1 MKSDHDRKLS
11 QQQAEANRR
20 NAQKST
26 GPRTPEGKA
35 ASSRNGLTHGLSG
48 DKHFI
53 LEGEDPEAFL
63 RLLQDLHDHL
73 RPVGDSEELVVQRI
87 AAAQWRLDR
96 AFALETG
103 IYREESTILNRIDRN
118 KREHHELCISKGEK
132 ESFPADPHEPDD
144 LLARAFMEGGKGPDN
159 FTRLARYETAIER
172 SIERGMKHLKALQAA
187 RNAQCPAVP
196 EAPHAARTP
205 RPRTAKSAL
214 NPIGFNELRSEP
226 RSPPQFPNLPP
237 LRPAPSSARRP
248 QRRITMRHNALEGGL
263 FCPQPPFRLP
273 SGT

>member
-1 MKSDHDRKLS
+1 MKPNSTQSHTES
-11 QQQAEANRR
+11 NRQ
-20 NAQKST
+20 NAKKST

-63 RLLQDLHDHL
+63 RLLADLHDHL
-73 RPVGDSEELVVQRI
+73 RPVGDSEELVVNRI

-103 IYREESTILNRIDRN
+103 IYREESTDLTGLDRR
-118 KREHHELCISKGEK
+118 KREYHELCISKGQK
-132 ESFPADPHEPDD
+132 DTPPDPHDPDD
-144 LLARAFMEGGKGPDN
+144 LLARAFMADGKGPDN
-159 FTRLARYETAIER
+159 FTRLVRYETAIER

-196 EAPHAARTP
+196 EAPPAPEPPAPEPPNPPLTP
-205 RPRTAKSAL
+205 ADSKNYEANPEDPTMAQSSAT
-214 NPIGFNELRSEP
+214 PPSPVIRQ
-226 RSPPQFPNLPP
+226 SPPNDNDGG
-237 LRPAPSSARRP
+237 RP
-248 QRRITMRHNALEGGL
+248 
-263 FCPQPPFRLP
+263 
-273 SGT
+273 

>member
-1 MKSDHDRKLS
+1 MKSYHDRKLS
-11 QQQAEANRR
+11 QQQAEANRQ

-103 IYREESTILNRIDRN
+103 IYREESVILTRMDLKRQTDHEFYMNRDG
-118 KREHHELCISKGEK
+118 KHT
-132 ESFPADPHEPDD
+132 PPDPHEPDD
-144 LLARAFMEGGKGPDN
+144 LLARAFMEGWQRPRQLHPPRPLRN
-159 FTRLARYETAIER
+159 RHRTLHRTR
-172 SIERGMKHLKALQAA
+172 H
-187 RNAQCPAVP
+187 
-196 EAPHAARTP
+196 EAPQ
-205 RPRTAKSAL
+205 
-214 NPIGFNELRSEP
+214 
-226 RSPPQFPNLPP
+226 SPPG
-237 LRPAPSSARRP
+237 RP
-248 QRRITMRHNALEGGL
+248 QRAVSRR
-263 FCPQPPFRLP
+263 P
-273 SGT
+273 

>member
-1 MKSDHDRKLS
+1 MKNHHDRKLS
-11 QQQAEANRR
+11 QQQAEANRQ
-20 NAQKST
+20 NAKKST

-73 RPVGDSEELVVQRI
+73 RPVGDSEDLAVQRI

-144 LLARAFMEGGKGPDN
+144 LLARAFMSDGKGPNN

-172 SIERGMKHLKALQAA
+172 SIERGMKYLKALQAA

-196 EAPHAARTP
+196 EPPHAP
-205 RPRTAKSAL
+205 
-214 NPIGFNELRSEP
+214 EP
-226 RSPPQFPNLPP
+226 PAPEPPNPP
-237 LRPAPSSARRP
+237 LTPPDSRNYEPNPEDPTMAQPSPTPPPSVPRQAPPTTR
-248 QRRITMRHNALEGGL
+248 NDEY
-263 FCPQPPFRLP
+263 
-273 SGT
+273 

>member
-1 MKSDHDRKLS
+1 MNRDKYRKLS

-20 NAQKST
+20 NAQKLT

-63 RLLQDLHDHL
+63 SLLQDLHDHF

-103 IYREESTILNRIDRN
+103 IYREESTILTRIDRN
-118 KREHHELCISKGEK
+118 KREYHELCISKGQK
-132 ESFPADPHEPDD
+132 DASPDPHEPDD

-187 RNAQCPAVP
+187 RRAQTPAVP
-196 EAPHAARTP
+196 EAPHAP
-205 RPRTAKSAL
+205 
-214 NPIGFNELRSEP
+214 EP
-226 RSPPQFPNLPP
+226 PVPEPPNLPSTP
-237 LRPAPSSARRP
+237 TDSMNYKANPEDPTMSQSSP
-248 QRRITMRHNALEGGL
+248 T
-263 FCPQPPFRLP
+263 PLP
-273 SGT
+273 SVIRQAPPTTNNDEQ

>member
-1 MKSDHDRKLS
+1 MHTDNHPKLS
-11 QQQAEANRR
+11 QQQADSNRR

-73 RPVGDSEELVVQRI
+73 RPVGDSEELVVKRI

-103 IYREESTILNRIDRN
+103 IYREESTMLTGLDRQKRKYHEFYMNRDGKDSN
-118 KREHHELCISKGEK
+118 
-132 ESFPADPHEPDD
+132 PADPHEPDD
-144 LLARAFMEGGKGPDN
+144 LLARAFMAGGKGPDN
-159 FTRLARYETAIER
+159 FTRLVRYETAIER
-172 SIERGMKHLKALQAA
+172 SIERGMKHLRALQAA

-196 EAPHAARTP
+196 EASHAP
-205 RPRTAKSAL
+205 
-214 NPIGFNELRSEP
+214 EP
-226 RSPPQFPNLPP
+226 PAPEQPNLPSTHLDSKNYEANP
-237 LRPAPSSARRP
+237 EPGAFPQSSPVPPSP
-248 QRRITMRHNALEGGL
+248 VIHHE
-263 FCPQPPFRLP
+263 PP
-273 SGT
+273 TTNNDDE

>member
-1 MKSDHDRKLS
+1 MKSYHDRKLS
-11 QQQAEANRR
+11 QQQADSNRR

-73 RPVGDSEELVVQRI
+73 RPVGDSEEMVVQRI

-103 IYREESTILNRIDRN
+103 IYREESVILTRMDRKRQTDHEFYMNRDG
-118 KREHHELCISKGEK
+118 KHT
-132 ESFPADPHEPDD
+132 PPDPHEPDD

-172 SIERGMKHLKALQAA
+172 SIERGMKHLKALQAV
-187 RNAQCPAVP
+187 RNAQAPAVP
-196 EAPHAARTP
+196 ETPDAP
-205 RPRTAKSAL
+205 
-214 NPIGFNELRSEP
+214 EP
-226 RSPPQFPNLPP
+226 
-237 LRPAPSSARRP
+237 PAPEPPNPPSTPSDSTNYEANPEDPTMAQPSPTPPPSVRR
-248 QRRITMRHNALEGGL
+248 QA
-263 FCPQPPFRLP
+263 PP
-273 SGT
+273 TTKNDEY

>member
-1 MKSDHDRKLS
+1 MKSHHDRKLS
-11 QQQAEANRR
+11 QQQADSNRR

-63 RLLQDLHDHL
+63 RLLQDLHEHL
-73 RPVGDSEELVVQRI
+73 RPVGDSEELAVQRI

-103 IYREESTILNRIDRN
+103 IYREESTNLTGLDRR
-118 KREHHELCISKGEK
+118 KWEYHELCISKGQK
-132 ESFPADPHEPDD
+132 DLPPDPHEPGD
-144 LLARAFMEGGKGPDN
+144 LLARAFMAEGKGPDN
-159 FTRLARYETAIER
+159 FTRLVRYETAIER

-187 RNAQCPAVP
+187 RAAAHPPSPAVEQPPRESRGAPKPFAPAAKPPSIPSEAKNYETNPSSPADTPIAPPPPAPNTSPSVPEPLP
-196 EAPHAARTP
+196 EAPPTD
-205 RPRTAKSAL
+205 
-214 NPIGFNELRSEP
+214 N
-226 RSPPQFPNLPP
+226 
-237 LRPAPSSARRP
+237 
-248 QRRITMRHNALEGGL
+248 
-263 FCPQPPFRLP
+263 
-273 SGT
+273 

>member
-1 MKSDHDRKLS
+1 MNRDKYRKLS

-118 KREHHELCISKGEK
+118 KREYHELCISKGQK
-132 ESFPADPHEPDD
+132 DAPPDPHDPDD

-159 FTRLARYETAIER
+159 FTRLVRYETAIER

-196 EAPHAARTP
+196 EAPQAP
-205 RPRTAKSAL
+205 
-214 NPIGFNELRSEP
+214 EP
-226 RSPPQFPNLPP
+226 
-237 LRPAPSSARRP
+237 PAPEPPNPPSTPSDSMNYGANPSIAIFPQSAP
-248 QRRITMRHNALEGGL
+248 N
-263 FCPQPPFRLP
+263 PPSPVIRQAP
-273 SGT
+273 PTTNNDEY

>member
-1 MKSDHDRKLS
+1 MKSYHDRKLS

-20 NAQKST
+20 NAMKST

-144 LLARAFMEGGKGPDN
+144 LLARAFMQGGKGPDN

-187 RNAQCPAVP
+187 RNAQCPAAP
-196 EAPHAARTP
+196 EALHAP
-205 RPRTAKSAL
+205 
-214 NPIGFNELRSEP
+214 EP
-226 RSPPQFPNLPP
+226 
-237 LRPAPSSARRP
+237 PAPEPPNPPSTPLDSKNYEANPEPGVFPQSSPTAP
-248 QRRITMRHNALEGGL
+248 SPVIHHE
-263 FCPQPPFRLP
+263 PP
-273 SGT
+273 TTNNDDE

>member
-1 MKSDHDRKLS
+1 MHIDNRRQLS
-11 QQQAEANRR
+11 QQQAEANRQ
-20 NAQKST
+20 NARKST

-63 RLLQDLHDHL
+63 RLLQDLHDLL
-73 RPVGDSEELVVQRI
+73 RPIGDNEELVVKRI

-103 IYREESTILNRIDRN
+103 IYREESTNLNTIDRQ
-118 KREHHELCISKGEK
+118 KRELHELRISKGQK
-132 ESFPADPHEPDD
+132 DPFPPDPHEPDD
-144 LLARAFMEGGKGPDN
+144 LLARAFMADGKGPDN

-187 RNAQCPAVP
+187 RIAQRPAVP
-196 EAPHAARTP
+196 EAPHAPEPPAP
-205 RPRTAKSAL
+205 EPP
-214 NPIGFNELRSEP
+214 NPPPTHSNSTNYEANPEP
-226 RSPPQFPNLPP
+226 AAFPQSSPTPP
-237 LRPAPSSARRP
+237 L
-248 QRRITMRHNALEGGL
+248 
-263 FCPQPPFRLP
+263 
-273 SGT
+273 SGA

>member
-1 MKSDHDRKLS
+1 MKSHHDRKLS

-20 NAQKST
+20 NAMKST

-73 RPVGDSEELVVQRI
+73 RPVGDSEEMVVQRI

-103 IYREESTILNRIDRN
+103 IYREESTIRNRIDRN
-118 KREHHELCISKGEK
+118 KRELHELRLSQGQ
-132 ESFPADPHEPDD
+132 SDPFPPDPYEPDD
-144 LLARAFMEGGKGPDN
+144 LLARAFMQAAKGPDN

-187 RNAQCPAVP
+187 RNAHCPAVP
-196 EAPHAARTP
+196 EAPHAP
-205 RPRTAKSAL
+205 
-214 NPIGFNELRSEP
+214 EP
-226 RSPPQFPNLPP
+226 
-237 LRPAPSSARRP
+237 PAPEPPNPPSTPSNSMNYEANPKNGAFPQSSPTPPPSVIRRD
-248 QRRITMRHNALEGGL
+248 E
-263 FCPQPPFRLP
+263 
-273 SGT
+273 

>member
-1 MKSDHDRKLS
+1 MKSYHDRKLS
-11 QQQAEANRR
+11 QQQADSNRR

-96 AFALETG
+96 AFALEAG
-103 IYREESTILNRIDRN
+103 IYREESTIVAGLDRQ
-118 KREHHELCISKGEK
+118 KRVYHEFYMKRDGK
-132 ESFPADPHEPDD
+132 DPNAPDPHDPED

-159 FTRLARYETAIER
+159 FTRLVRYETAIER

-196 EAPHAARTP
+196 EPPHAPET
-205 RPRTAKSAL
+205 
-214 NPIGFNELRSEP
+214 
-226 RSPPQFPNLPP
+226 
-237 LRPAPSSARRP
+237 PAPEPPKPALTPSDSKNYEANPEIAIFPQSSP
-248 QRRITMRHNALEGGL
+248 T
-263 FCPQPPFRLP
+263 PPSPVIRQEP
-273 SGT
+273 PTTNNDEY

>member
-1 MKSDHDRKLS
+1 MNRDKYRKLS
-11 QQQAEANRR
+11 QQQADSNRR
-20 NAQKST
+20 NARKST

-63 RLLQDLHDHL
+63 RLLRDLHDHL
-73 RPVGDSEELVVQRI
+73 RPVGDSEELAVKRI

-103 IYREESTILNRIDRN
+103 IYREESTNLNCIDRQ
-118 KREHHELCISKGEK
+118 KRELQELLLSKGQK
-132 ESFPADPHEPDD
+132 DPYPTDPHEPDD
-144 LLARAFMEGGKGPDN
+144 LLARAFMQGGKGPDN
-159 FTRLARYETAIER
+159 FNRLVRYETAIER

-196 EAPHAARTP
+196 EAP
-205 RPRTAKSAL
+205 
-214 NPIGFNELRSEP
+214 
-226 RSPPQFPNLPP
+226 LPP
-237 LRPAPSSARRP
+237 EPPAPEPPNRP
-248 QRRITMRHNALEGGL
+248 STPPDSMSYKANPEDPTMA
-263 FCPQPPFRLP
+263 QPSPTPLP
-273 SGT
+273 SVSRQAPPTANNDEY

>member
-1 MKSDHDRKLS
+1 MNRDKYRKLS
-11 QQQAEANRR
+11 QQQAESNRR
-20 NAQKST
+20 NAKKST

-118 KREHHELCISKGEK
+118 KREYHELCISKGQK
-132 ESFPADPHEPDD
+132 DTPPDPHDPDD

-159 FTRLARYETAIER
+159 FTRLVRYETAIER

-196 EAPHAARTP
+196 EPPLAPDPPAPDRQIRRSTPSDSKNYEANPEDPAMAQSSPTPP
-205 RPRTAKSAL
+205 RPVI
-214 NPIGFNELRSEP
+214 NNDE
-226 RSPPQFPNLPP
+226 
-237 LRPAPSSARRP
+237 
-248 QRRITMRHNALEGGL
+248 
-263 FCPQPPFRLP
+263 
-273 SGT
+273 

>member
-1 MKSDHDRKLS
+1 
-11 QQQAEANRR
+11 
-20 NAQKST
+20 
-26 GPRTPEGKA
+26 PEGKA

-53 LEGEDPEAFL
+53 LAGEDPEAFL
-63 RLLQDLHDHL
+63 RLLRDLHGHL
-73 RPVGDSEELVVQRI
+73 RPVGDSEEMVVQRI

-118 KREHHELCISKGEK
+118 KRVAHELCVSKGQK

-144 LLARAFMEGGKGPDN
+144 LLARAFMADGKGPDN
-159 FTRLARYETAIER
+159 LTRLARYETAIER

-196 EAPHAARTP
+196 E
-205 RPRTAKSAL
+205 
-214 NPIGFNELRSEP
+214 
-226 RSPPQFPNLPP
+226 PP
-237 LRPAPSSARRP
+237 LAPEPPAPEPPNPPSTPWNSMNYEVNP
-248 QRRITMRHNALEGGL
+248 EDPTMA
-263 FCPQPPFRLP
+263 QPSPTPPP
-273 SGT
+273 SVPRQAPPKTNNNEY

>member
-1 MKSDHDRKLS
+1 MKSNQTES
-11 QQQAEANRR
+11 NRQ

-48 DKHFI
+48 EKHFI

-118 KREHHELCISKGEK
+118 KREYHELCISKGQK
-132 ESFPADPHEPDD
+132 DTPPDPHDPDD

-159 FTRLARYETAIER
+159 FTRLTRYETAIER

-187 RNAQCPAVP
+187 RNAQCPAAP
-196 EAPHAARTP
+196 EAPHAP
-205 RPRTAKSAL
+205 
-214 NPIGFNELRSEP
+214 EP
-226 RSPPQFPNLPP
+226 PVPEPPNPP
-237 LRPAPSSARRP
+237 LTHLDSKNYEAKPDPAAFPQSSPTPPSPVTRQASPIDEQGSSNGHSA
-248 QRRITMRHNALEGGL
+248 GL
-263 FCPQPPFRLP
+263 
-273 SGT
+273 

>member
-1 MKSDHDRKLS
+1 MNRDKYRKLS
-11 QQQAEANRR
+11 QQQAEANRQ
-20 NAQKST
+20 NAKKST

-73 RPVGDSEELVVQRI
+73 RPVGDSEELAVQRI

-103 IYREESTILNRIDRN
+103 IYREESTIRTRIDRN
-118 KREHHELCISKGEK
+118 KRELHELRLSQGQ
-132 ESFPADPHEPDD
+132 SDPFPPDPYEPDD
-144 LLARAFMEGGKGPDN
+144 LLARAFMQAAKGPDN
-159 FTRLARYETAIER
+159 FTRLVRYETAIER
-172 SIERGMKHLKALQAA
+172 SIERGMKHLKSLQAA

-196 EAPHAARTP
+196 EAPDAPEAPAPEPPNPPSTPWDSMNYEAKPEDPAMAQSSPTSP
-205 RPRTAKSAL
+205 RPVVPQA
-214 NPIGFNELRSEP
+214 
-226 RSPPQFPNLPP
+226 PPTTNNDE
-237 LRPAPSSARRP
+237 
-248 QRRITMRHNALEGGL
+248 QR
-263 FCPQPPFRLP
+263 
-273 SGT
+273 

>member
-1 MKSDHDRKLS
+1 MKSNHTES
-11 QQQAEANRR
+11 NRR
-20 NAQKST
+20 NARKST

-73 RPVGDSEELVVQRI
+73 RPVGDSEEMVVQRI

-103 IYREESTILNRIDRN
+103 IYREESTNLNCIDRQ
-118 KREHHELCISKGEK
+118 KRELQELLLSKGQK
-132 ESFPADPHEPDD
+132 DPYPTDPHEPDD
-144 LLARAFMEGGKGPDN
+144 LLARAFMQGGKGPDN
-159 FTRLARYETAIER
+159 FTRLVRYETAIER
-172 SIERGMKHLKALQAA
+172 SIERGMKHLRALQAA

-196 EAPHAARTP
+196 EASHAP
-205 RPRTAKSAL
+205 
-214 NPIGFNELRSEP
+214 EP
-226 RSPPQFPNLPP
+226 PAPEQPNLPSTHLDSKNYEANP
-237 LRPAPSSARRP
+237 EPGAFPQSSPVPPSP
-248 QRRITMRHNALEGGL
+248 VIHHE
-263 FCPQPPFRLP
+263 PP
-273 SGT
+273 TTNNDDE